1 MERVE
6 ERDSGVVV
14 GGIWQVRIA
23 RPLTFSTSV
32 TLIVRS
38 GFIDIVP
45 LSQGWPPPAG
55 KNTESSKQIMALPLE
70 GGGGGEEDFFFFDL
84 ASGSLKYVWAT
95 TGELVDVRKEF
106 FWQARLPHGVE
117 NELHWVTVLMIS
129 FSASALEGW
138 IVSEVMDF
146 LKV

>member
-1 MERVE
+1 ME

-70 GGGGGEEDFFFFDL
+70 GGGGGGGGFLLLRLGLWLFEVCVGNYWGAGRCEERVLL
-84 ASGSLKYVWAT
+84 AGKAAT
-95 TGELVDVRKEF
+95 WR
-106 FWQARLPHGVE
+106 
-117 NELHWVTVLMIS
+117 
-129 FSASALEGW
+129 
-138 IVSEVMDF
+138 
-146 LKV
+146 